1 MGHVRSADSLLEYI
15 AKSLWELFM
24 PLTDLRTVPTTS
36 RDRRPMEM
44 PRQNGM
50 SPAITLRPGINEF
63 KDRRNKRRVAVQPM
77 YSFASIR
84 VLSLQ
89 DGPMEGHVVNLS
101 ETGMVVEVDHLIPIG
116 QAVTAEFSITGLGR
130 ARADHWPTYAVAA
143 EVVRIDDVTDFPM
156 GPYRTAL
163 RFVRI
168 PTMAQAQI
176 ARFIVTQ
183 PERVLV

>member
-1 MGHVRSADSLLEYI
+1 MGHVGSADSLLKYI
-15 AKSLWELFM
+15 VMSLWELFM
-24 PLTDLRTVPTTS
+24 PLTDIRILPTAH
-36 RDRRPMEM
+36 RERCPVEL
-44 PRQNGM
+44 PRQDGA
-50 SPAITLRPGINEF
+50 SSAVTLRPAINEF
-63 KDRRNKRRVAVQPM
+63 KDRRRKRRVAVQPM

-84 VLSLQ
+84 VLSRQ
-89 DGPMEGHVVNLS
+89 DGPLEGHVINLS
-101 ETGMVVEVDHLIPIG
+101 ETGMVVEIDNLIPTG
-116 QAVTAEFSITGLGR
+116 QAVTAEFSISGLGR
-130 ARADHWPTYAVAA
+130 AREDHWPTYAVAA